1 LKVLGFAAYSGNGK
15 TTLIEKLI
23 PLLCAHGLKV
33 SVIKHAHH
41 GIDVER
47 PGKDSHRHRQA
58 GAAQVLV
65 SSAAQWALA
74 HEHGEQSEPELPGL
88 LRRLLPCD
96 LVLVEGFKRE
106 PIPKIEVHRAAAG
119 TALLFPDDPCIVAV
133 ASDVPVATGLPVFHL
148 DDHAAIAE
156 FVVTHLEL
164 A

>member
-1 LKVLGFAAYSGNGK
+1 MKVLGFAGYSGNGK
-15 TTLIEKLI
+15 TTLIENLI
-23 PLLCAHGLKV
+23 PLLCARGLKV

-58 GAAQVLV
+58 GASEVLL
-65 SSAAQWALA
+65 SSAAQWGLKHASQ
-74 HEHGEQSEPELPGL
+74 GPFQPEFSGL
-88 LRRLLPCD
+88 LQRLSPCD
-96 LVLVEGFKRE
+96 LVLVEGFKSE

-119 TALLFPDDPCIVAV
+119 TPFLFPDDPRIVAV
-133 ASDVPVATGLPVFHL
+133 ASDAPVATGLRVFHL
-148 DDHAAIAE
+148 DDHDAIAG